1 MARSTSKSGTKAK
14 PKLKRK
20 ATLKAKP
27 KAARKKATRK
37 TAARAKPRARKVSAA
52 EYVPPR
58 QLKPSGRDDPLEISL
73 VYDVTACGTC
83 DFFWPGKA
91 SKQPYGP
98 YPTFD
103 FATDYPDGQEAKGR
117 EAYAWVPI
125 RTEAPGFPNGE
136 IMDGCRKAPIMTI
149 GINPNLTAFSPGRT
163 GAAWAYPGFTSDD
176 DSDLFTKY
184 AYYYRYRSVYQ
195 ERFDLPAIEK
205 YLLPDGQVKA
215 TRNGRVTSAE
225 RKSSSPSFDLM
236 VRYDGDAKDTKI
248 SLQGAIG
255 EPRWVVLFDRYGPT
269 SQFKKGDTL
278 AAKLD
283 VPKGKDLELWQQ
295 QVGYYEQFVPSLA
308 KFQDFL
314 GKQGHETSLRMGED
328 VCQLDMVACASPH
341 WTPDFLG
348 GSAKSENTVISN
360 CVTKN
365 AWAIKQLVQTQP
377 AVLFL
382 VGQSTY
388 SMFRSAFGAY
398 IQRDPPLSTR
408 PADGAFTLFRETTDP
423 GRRCTLEFSTE
434 IDGRKYSL
442 STRLVVTPHFSYD
455 TNFQP
460 QIRLAKRQWSELQQ
474 DDASCAKFLKTD
486 ERIQFE
492 DSDWGDVAF
501 LIHKDADDVLEEI
514 DRDYPTSAKE
524 LRAAF
529 YSPHD
534 EMASVLEDLYRRG
547 KLAWQAGRTDKD
559 GKPGWLARNTGSC
572 RFCVNTHWRFPEGC
586 RYGKPDEPALPKGFL
601 DKVAA
606 ALVKGG
612 KPKDAAEHAK
622 ALSESSHPAPRSK
635 R

>member
-1 MARSTSKSGTKAK
+1 MARSTSKSGSKTKRKSAPAAK
-14 PKLKRK
+14 PRG
-20 ATLKAKP
+20 
-27 KAARKKATRK
+27 ARKKTARK
-37 TAARAKPRARKVSAA
+37 TAAKSKAKPRSRKVAAA
-52 EYVPPR
+52 EYVPARRMKP
-58 QLKPSGRDDPLEISL
+58 KPSTDPLEISL
-73 VYDVTACGTC
+73 VYNVTACGTC
-83 DFFWPGKA
+83 DFFWPDKVGR
-91 SKQPYGP
+91 QPYGP

-103 FATDYPDGQEAKGR
+103 FATDYPDVAESKNR
-117 EAYAWVPI
+117 PSYPWVPVH
-125 RTEAPGFPNGE
+125 TQAPGFPNGE

-163 GAAWAYPGFTSDD
+163 GAAWSYPGFTSENGT
-176 DSDLFTKY
+176 DLYTKY
-184 AYYYRYRSVYQ
+184 AWYYRYRSVYQ

-215 TRNGRVTSAE
+215 ARNGRVISAE
-225 RKSSSPSFDLM
+225 RKSSSPSFDLV
-236 VRYDGDAKDTKI
+236 VRYDGDAKDTK
-248 SLQGAIG
+248 LALEGALG

-278 AAKLD
+278 AARLE
-283 VPKGKDLELWQQ
+283 VPGGKELELWQQ
-295 QVGYYEQFVPSLA
+295 QVGYYEQFEPSLA
-308 KFQDFL
+308 QFEDFL
-314 GKQGHETSLRMGED
+314 AKQGHKTTLRMGED

-348 GSAKSENTVISN
+348 GAKSENTIISN
-360 CVTKN
+360 CVSRN

-388 SMFRSAFGAY
+388 SMFRNAFGAY
-398 IQRDPPLSTR
+398 IRRDPPLSTH

-442 STRLVVTPHFSYD
+442 STRLVITPHFSYD
-455 TNFQP
+455 TNFLP
-460 QIRLAKRQWSELQQ
+460 QIRLAKRQWAELQK

-501 LIHKDADDVLEEI
+501 LIHKEPAAVLEEI

-524 LRAAF
+524 LHAAY
-529 YSPHD
+529 YSAHD
-534 EMASVLEDLYRRG
+534 EMTTVLEDLYRRG
-547 KLAWQAGRTDKD
+547 KLSWQAGRP
-559 GKPGWLARNTGSC
+559 GKPGWLARNAGPC
-572 RFCVNTHWRFPEGC
+572 RFCVNDHWRFPEGC
-586 RYGKPDEPALPKGFL
+586 PYGKPDEAELPQGFL

-606 ALVKGG
+606 AFVKGG
-612 KPKDAAEHAK
+612 KPRDAEEHAK
-622 ALSESSHPAPRSK
+622 ALSESSHPAPRSQ